1 MQLNIDSTKSWFLL
15 SCVFKHKVKNQMS
28 FDKCPF
34 APEKHRLMIV
44 FFFNLGAFAES
55 FKVTLR
61 SRRIQTEVGEGKLAN
76 TNGV

>member
-1 MQLNIDSTKSWFLL
+1 
-15 SCVFKHKVKNQMS
+15 MS